1 LGVIIH
7 IDNVVNWKIK
17 KKMKG
22 KDLINGLPDDV
33 KFRWHLGVN
42 EFGDKTDNIGYKEY
56 LLQKT
61 WTSLKEL
68 LMASF
73 SWGDTSE
80 GVKYWMSVSDT
91 DSLKPVRVIKQ
102 YEFV

>member
-1 LGVIIH
+1 
-7 IDNVVNWKIK
+7 
-17 KKMKG
+17 MKG
-22 KDLINGLPDDV
+22 RDWINGLPDDV
-33 KFRWHLGVN
+33 KFRWHIDVN
-42 EFGDKTDNIGYKEY
+42 EFGDATDNVGYKEY

-73 SWGDTSE
+73 NWSETSE
-80 GVKYWMSVSDT
+80 GVKYWMVVSDT
-91 DSLKPVRVIKQ
+91 DCLKPVRVIKQ

>member
-1 LGVIIH
+1 M
-7 IDNVVNWKIK
+7 
-17 KKMKG
+17 MKG

-33 KFRWHLGVN
+33 KFRWHIGVN

-80 GVKYWMSVSDT
+80 GVKYWMVISDT